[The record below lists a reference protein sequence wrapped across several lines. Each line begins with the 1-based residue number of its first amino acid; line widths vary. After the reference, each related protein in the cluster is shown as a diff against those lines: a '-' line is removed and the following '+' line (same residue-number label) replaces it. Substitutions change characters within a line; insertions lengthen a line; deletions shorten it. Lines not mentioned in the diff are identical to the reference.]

1 MHPQHSW
8 MFYIAILGRYSAF
21 LKEGELLIASAEVVG
36 SLPNSHKQCGVL
48 RRLHIRFQRAK
59 GRVAMRKRRTRG
71 CAFCCRCWR
80 SVALFFL
87 ELYVVEGDYEIVFSG
102 VGNVDL
108 RIIFH
113 ADEVVGIALAVSD
126 DEGRSATIKV
136 SFAALNRFAIHES
149 VRALGIVVPA

>member
-21 LKEGELLIASAEVVG
+21 LKEGELLIARAEVIEP
-36 SLPNSHKQCGVL
+36 LQHLHKRCGVL

-87 ELYVVEGDYEIVFSG
+87 ELYVVEGDHEIVIIG
-102 VGNVDL
+102 VGNVDHCVV
-108 RIIFH
+108 FH
-113 ADEVVGIALAVSD
+113 TDEVVGITLAISD
-126 DEGRSATIKV
+126 DEGRW
-136 SFAALNRFAIHES
+136 AAF
-149 VRALGIVVPA
+149 VVPPVARTGFLFTIH